1 MPAPISFSSIAF
13 TGNPII
19 RDSEKRSDD
28 CVELAL
34 QSDESL
40 VILFI
45 NGHVVQREDTPLLA
59 LSEVKQFAPDW
70 KNAVYLGQYRGR
82 AVLAADSDIKIDDL
96 IAPFIANNLRSLYT
110 NTKIAAPLVGA
121 LAQASSLLNWHK
133 NNRFCPHC
141 GGETFMRGGGNRRR
155 CSSCGAEH
163 FPRVDPIA
171 IMLVT
176 RRDKCL
182 LAHHTKFAEKR
193 FSCLAGFIEQGETF
207 EAAVR
212 REVYE
217 EVRIKIGEVTY
228 CASQPW
234 PFPQALMLG
243 SFADALDDDIT
254 IDDNEIAQ
262 AQWFDRS
269 EVNTMLLEEHPEGFN
284 LPPSGSIA
292 NYLIRRWLNKFS
304 RGRN

>member
-1 MPAPISFSSIAF
+1 MPAPISLSNIAF

-34 QSDESL
+34 KSDESL

-45 NGHVVQREDTPLLA
+45 NGLAVQKEDTPLLT
-59 LSEVKQFAPDW
+59 LGEVQQFDPNW
-70 KNAVYLGQYRGR
+70 KSAVYLGQYRGR
-82 AVLAADSDIKIDDL
+82 SILAAHSNIKIDDL
-96 IAPFIANNLRSLYT
+96 TEPFTASNLRSLYT
-110 NTKIAAPLVGA
+110 DTKIAPPLVGA
-121 LAQASSLLNWHK
+121 LAQASSLLNWHD
-133 NNRFCPHC
+133 NNGFCARC
-141 GGETFMRGGGNRRR
+141 GNETLMRGGGNRRS
-155 CSSCGAEH
+155 CSRCGAEH

-182 LAHHTKFAEKR
+182 LAHNHNFTEKR

-212 REVYE
+212 REVFE
-217 EVRIKIGEVTY
+217 EVQIKIGEVTY
-228 CASQPW
+228 IASQPW

-243 SFADALDDDIT
+243 SFADALDNNII
-254 IDDNEIAQ
+254 IDDSEIEQ

-269 EVNTMLLEEHPEGFN
+269 EVKTMLLEEHPQNFS
-284 LPPSGSIA
+284 LPPTGSIA

-304 RGRN
+304 RGRS